1 MKEEKS
7 EETKSKGKY
16 EVKCFETEKDKV
28 DESKIPHA
36 CKVGIFPKK
45 LEQLGM
51 LIVGRTGSGKT
62 NVLLEILTNPD
73 LLGDAFEK
81 KNIFLYSALKPDPK
95 MVDTIK
101 IPKKNIIK
109 DWDEKVVQ
117 SQLDRLE
124 QKAKKDFKSAPYT
137 LLIFD
142 DILQK
147 KKFLKSATMSN
158 LATCHRHFKCC
169 YAILTQYYKAVSPV
183 VRTNCSYIIFFASSQ
198 MESQKLYEEQAPNGY
213 NKKKFLKCVD
223 LATNEQYSF
232 LSINTRAKYD
242 EKLRK
247 GFNLIM
253 K

>member
-1 MKEEKS
+1 MNSNKKM
-7 EETKSKGKY
+7 KGKY
-16 EVKCFETEKDKV
+16 EVSCFETEKDKI
-28 DESKIPHA
+28 DDSKIPNA

-45 LEQLGM
+45 LEQLGI

-81 KNIFLYSALKPDPK
+81 KDIFLYSALKPDPK
-95 MVDTIK
+95 MIDTLK
-101 IPKKNIIK
+101 IPKKNIMK
-109 DWDEKVVQ
+109 DWDENSVQ
-117 SQLDRLE
+117 THLDKLE

-142 DILQK
+142 DVLQK
-147 KKFLKSATMSN
+147 KKFLKSETFAN

-169 YAILTQYYKAVSPV
+169 YAVLTQYYKAISPV
-183 VRTNCSYIIFFASSQ
+183 IRTNCSYIIFFASSQ
-198 MESQKLYEEQAPNGY
+198 METQKLYEEQAPHGY
-213 NKKKFLKCVD
+213 NKNKFLKCVD
-223 LATNEQYSF
+223 LATNEPYSF

>member
-1 MKEEKS
+1 MKEE
-7 EETKSKGKY
+7 KSKGKY
-16 EVKCFETEKDKV
+16 EVSCFETEKDKI
-28 DESKIPHA
+28 DDSKIPNC
-36 CKVGIFPKK
+36 CKVGIMPKK
-45 LEQLGM
+45 LEQVGM

-62 NVLLEILTNPD
+62 NVLLEILTND
-73 LLGDAFEK
+73 NLLGDAFEK
-81 KNIFLYSALKPDPK
+81 KDIFLYSALKPDPK

-117 SQLDRLE
+117 SHLDRLE

-142 DILQK
+142 DVLQK
-147 KKFLKSATMSN
+147 KKFLKSATMAN

-169 YAILTQYYKAVSPV
+169 YAILTQYYKGISPV

-198 MESQKLYEEQAPNGY
+198 METQKLYEEQCPSGY
-213 NKKKFLKCVD
+213 SKKKFLKCVD
-223 LATNEQYSF
+223 MATDEPYSF
-232 LSINTRAKYD
+232 LSINTRANHD